1 MMVIRYDLCQRS
13 GMSTLCLKVLYL
25 FGRLH
30 VRENSRG
37 KVCIAGLM
45 ETEVTSVKGLVEV
58 RACF

>member
-1 MMVIRYDLCQRS
+1 
-13 GMSTLCLKVLYL
+13 MSSDGYGVFKMYVTCRCMYVYCVR
-25 FGRLH
+25 RLH

-58 RACF
+58 R